1 MTNKKAPF
9 YPIIYVRG
17 YAMTQREI
25 NETTADP
32 FNGFNL
38 GSTMLRASASQKE
51 RPRKFYFESP
61 VIRLASEFGYSDV
74 FEQGLDITDAGWAL
88 DPMGKPTGNTLD
100 DKSVIVYRYYD
111 EASTLLGSGSTPD
124 ILAAAA
130 GLSSLLAQVRQLLL
144 DNPNSGVQAAADF
157 RCYLVAHSMGGLLC
171 RAFLQN
177 AALDPQGM
185 AKSVD
190 KFFTYATPHNGI
202 DFAGI
207 NIPDLPW
214 QSSVTNFSRDRMAQ
228 YLDLQQAYARYQR
241 VDLIPE
247 SRLASSRIFTM
258 VGTNRMDY
266 DVAAGLS
273 RTFVGNGSDGLVKI
287 ENATL
292 NGLNDDGSIGAPCAK
307 AFTYR
312 AHSGYFGIVNSEE
325 AFQNLSRFLFGD
337 VRVDIWLDLSDIR
350 LPDAAVKAAG
360 GDATKIDAI
369 YQVEAI
375 ASPRGKP
382 WSLTRRVSEEDS
394 VACLTQ
400 KEWNQRGSSSQYLS
414 SVFLSKRARVQKTR
428 RSLAYSLILGVKIP
442 DYEID
447 KRFWFNE
454 HFEGG
459 YLFRNSLILEIV
471 PPADDSGA
479 WRIKY
484 AWQDSGYSS
493 ADIVLDPQIT
503 ADAACE
509 VTIPVESVTVDA
521 GGTKRPSVP
530 GISGRLRFK
539 VQSWN
544 SGGA

>member
-1 MTNKKAPF
+1 MANAKIPF
-9 YPIIYVRG
+9 LPIIYVRG
-17 YAMTQREI
+17 YAMSRREI

-38 GSTMLRASASQKE
+38 GSTMLRASASQKD
-51 RPRKFYFESP
+51 RPRKFFFESP

-74 FEQGLDITDAGWAL
+74 FEQGLDFTDDGWEF
-88 DPMGKPTGNTLD
+88 DSTGKPTGNVLD

-111 EASTLLGSGSTPD
+111 DASTLLGTGKTPSMEE
-124 ILAAAA
+124 AAI
-130 GLSSLLAQVRQLLL
+130 GLSELLEKVQRLLIS
-144 DNPNSGVQAAADF
+144 NPNSGVQTPADF
-157 RCYLVAHSMGGLLC
+157 RCYLVAHSMGGLVC

-177 AALDPQGM
+177 AVLDPKKM
-185 AKSVD
+185 VPHVD

-214 QSSVTNFSRDRMAQ
+214 QSSVTNFNQQRMSE
-228 YLDLQQAYARYQR
+228 YLALGKAYARYGR

-247 SRLASSRIFTM
+247 SRLPSSRIFTM
-258 VGTNRMDY
+258 VGTNRLDY
-266 DVAAGLS
+266 EVAAGLS

-292 NGLNDDGSIGAPCAK
+292 NGLNDDGTLGAPCAK

-337 VRVDIWLDLSDIR
+337 VRVDIWLDLDDIR
-350 LPDAAVKAAG
+350 LPAAALKAADN
-360 GDATKIDAI
+360 DASKIDAI
-369 YQVEAI
+369 YQIETI

-382 WSLTRRVSEEDS
+382 WSLTRRVAEEDS

-400 KEWNQRGSSSQYLS
+400 KEWREQGQSSQYLS
-414 SVFLSKRARVQKTR
+414 SVFLSRRARVKKNR
-428 RSLAYSLILGVKIP
+428 PSLAYSLTLGVKIP
-442 DYEID
+442 DYEIE

-471 PPADDSGA
+471 PPSDDTTP
-479 WRIKY
+479 WKIKY
-484 AWQDSGYSS
+484 SWQDSGFSS
-493 ADIVLDPQIT
+493 ADIALNPNPLSGGECD
-503 ADAACE
+503 
-509 VTIPVESVTVDA
+509 VTIPVESMTLDA
-521 GGTKRPSVP
+521 TGAQRPSTP
-530 GISGRLRFK
+530 GISGSLRFK
-539 VQSWN
+539 IQSWN
-544 SGGA
+544 AS

>member
-1 MTNKKAPF
+1 MANKKMPF

-17 YAMTQREI
+17 YAMTNHDI

-38 GSTMLRASASQKE
+38 GSTMLRASASQKD
-51 RPRKFYFESP
+51 RPKKFYFESP

-88 DPMGKPTGNTLD
+88 DPEGKPTGNILD

-111 EASTLLGSGSTPD
+111 DASTLLGRGKTPD
-124 ILAAAA
+124 IATAAV
-130 GLSSLLAQVRQLLL
+130 GLSSLLATIRQLLL
-144 DNPNSGVQAAADF
+144 ANPNSGVQEPDDF
-157 RCYLVAHSMGGLLC
+157 RCYLVAHSMGGLVC

-177 AALDPQGM
+177 QALDPQQM
-185 AKSVD
+185 ARSVD

-202 DFAGI
+202 EFADI
-207 NIPDLPW
+207 NIPNLPW
-214 QSSVTNFSRDRMAQ
+214 QSSVANFSRDRMAQ
-228 YLDLQQAYARYQR
+228 YLDLENAYQRYKR

-247 SRLASSRIFTM
+247 SRLPSSRIFTM
-258 VGTNRMDY
+258 VGTNRLDY

-325 AFQNLSRFLFGD
+325 AFQNLARFLFGD
-337 VRVDIWLDLSDIR
+337 VRVDIWLELKDIR
-350 LPDAAVKAAG
+350 LPDAALKAAG
-360 GDATKIDAI
+360 GEANKIDAI
-369 YQVEAI
+369 YQIEAI

-382 WSLTRRVSEEDS
+382 WSLTRRVAEEDS
-394 VACLTQ
+394 VACVTQ
-400 KEWNQRGSSSQYLS
+400 KEWNTQGHATQYLS
-414 SVFLSKRARVQKTR
+414 SVFLSRRARVNKAR
-428 RSLAYSLILGVKIP
+428 RSLAYSLVLGVKIP
-442 DYEID
+442 DYEIE

-454 HFEGG
+454 HYEGG

-471 PPADDSGA
+471 PPANDDSP

-484 AWQDSGYSS
+484 AWQDSGVSN
-493 ADIVLDPQIT
+493 ADIILDPQQI
-503 ADAACE
+503 ADNACE
-509 VTIPVESVTVDA
+509 VTIPVESVSIDTK
-521 GGTKRPSVP
+521 GNKRPSVP
-530 GISGRLRFK
+530 GISGALRFK
-539 VQSWN
+539 VQLWN
-544 SGGA
+544 